1 MEPEEFCMTDPI
13 DPIRP
18 TRGDRRQTAR
28 RMSDPSPRAEA
39 APAEAPA
46 TLPVAVAPPPEADP
60 KPLLSAHLLG
70 QDGQKRG
77 LRGGPPTLAKAKAAY
92 LNAEWSGPTDR
103 RTRTGIMS
111 KTKV

>member
-1 MEPEEFCMTDPI
+1 MTDPI
-13 DPIRP
+13 DPVRP

-28 RMSDPSPRAEA
+28 RMTDPSPKAAAVTAEDPA
-39 APAEAPA
+39 A
-46 TLPVAVAPPPEADP
+46 LPVPLPSQPQVDP
-60 KPLLSAHLLG
+60 KPLLSAHLMG

-103 RTRTGIMS
+103 RTRTGIIS
-111 KTKV
+111 RTKI